1 MNITIL
7 TAGTRGDV
15 QPFVAL
21 ALGLQEAG
29 HRVTLAAEAGFAP
42 LITGHGVPHAPLRA
56 DFQALATSEEGRGA
70 LGGNPLAILRAL
82 RTSVL
87 PSARALL
94 EDAWAAAQGADV
106 LVCHPK
112 TLAGPHL
119 AEKLDVPCFLALPV
133 PSLVPTQ
140 AFPAPGVA
148 TRDLGG
154 FLNRLTYSLT
164 QAAVFPFH
172 GLINRWRRETL
183 DLAPQ
188 PLFTD
193 PFALGE
199 KPLPVLYGFSPH
211 VVPPPLDWPGHVHV
225 TGYWFLDEPAWTPPP
240 DLVRFLEAGP
250 PPVYV
255 GFGSMARQDP
265 NHTTAIV
272 LEALART
279 GQRGIVATGWGGL
292 EGRSSSPDV
301 FVTDGAPHSWLFPRV
316 SVVVHHGGAGTTAAG
331 LRAGKPTVICPF
343 AADQPFWGQRTSA
356 LDVGPKPMLASR
368 LRAEALADAL
378 HQAAHDPF
386 FEQRASEVGEALRLE
401 DGVSRAVA
409 VLERAV
415 LEQSGALR

>member
-21 ALGLQEAG
+21 ALGLQQAG
-29 HRVTLAAEAGFAP
+29 HHVTLAAEAGFAP
-42 LITGHGVPHAPLRA
+42 LITGHGVPNAPLRA

-70 LGGNPLAILRAL
+70 LGGNPLAILRTL

-87 PSARALL
+87 PGARTLL

-183 DLAPQ
+183 NLASQ
-188 PLFTD
+188 PLFAD
-193 PFALGE
+193 PFALGG

-211 VVPPPLDWPGHVHV
+211 VVPPPSDWPDHVYV

-255 GFGSMARQDP
+255 GFGSMASQDP
-265 NHTTAIV
+265 KQTTSVV
-272 LEALART
+272 LETLART

-292 EGRSSSPDV
+292 EARSSSPDV
-301 FVTDGAPHSWLFPRV
+301 FVLDTVPHDWLFPRV
-316 SVVVHHGGAGTTAAG
+316 SVVVHHGGAGTTAAS

-356 LDVGPKPMLASR
+356 LDVGPEPILASR
-368 LRAEALADAL
+368 LRAETLADAL
-378 HQAAHDPF
+378 YQAAHDPF
-386 FEQRASEVGEALRLE
+386 FEQRASEMGAALRRE
-401 DGVSRAVA
+401 DGVGRAVE

-415 LEQSGALR
+415 LERSGALR